1 MTMKPQRILWT
12 MPYLPWPITSGGK
25 ARQYNL
31 LKAMAQRGHE
41 ITLLVQSKTRADADV
56 QAALAPWVKEL
67 IVLPRR
73 SLKDPRTLWRA
84 AFSPLPLLTTING
97 YAPALTRQFEQLL
110 KREHWDVVQI
120 EHSYGLQPFEAVL
133 RQRRQPFILVEH
145 NVESELGAATYGKWP
160 WWARPLARYDQWRAR
175 RWEQHVMQLAS
186 LLVAVTESDARK
198 LSAMTTCAPHVVSNG
213 ADIQGF
219 ASVQPDGHSQRVLFV
234 GNYEYA
240 PNVDAVE
247 WAMEAVWPRIW
258 QLQPQARFVV
268 CGHALPDAWRQ
279 RWPDPRVEWRG
290 YVDHLPTVQ
299 SQSAVFLAPLRFGGG
314 SKLKVLEAL
323 AASLPV
329 VSTTEGLS
337 GLGVHAG
344 EQALV
349 ADNAEAMAQAVAGLL
364 NEPERAAQMGRKA
377 REYVT
382 AHFDWQACARQLE
395 GAYMALSS
403 HAEPG
408 RAVKG
413 QACA

>member
-1 MTMKPQRILWT
+1 MKPLRILLT

-25 ARQYNL
+25 AREYHL
-31 LKAMAQRGHE
+31 LRALAQRGHE
-41 ITLLVQSKTRADADV
+41 ITLLVQAKTQADADV

-84 AFSPLPLLTTING
+84 AFSSLPLLTTVNG
-97 YAPALTRQFEQLL
+97 HAPALTRQFEQLL
-110 KREHWDVVQI
+110 ARQHWDIVQI
-120 EHSYGLQPFEAVL
+120 EHSYGFQPFEAAL
-133 RQRRQPFILVEH
+133 QRHRQPFVLVEH

-160 WWARPLARYDQWRAR
+160 VWARPFARYDQWRGR
-175 RWEQHVMQLAS
+175 RWEQHVLGQAS
-186 LLVAVTESDARK
+186 LVVAVTESDAHK
-198 LSAMTTCAPHVVSNG
+198 LGAWTQRPPHVVTNG

-219 ASVQPDGHSQRVLFV
+219 AGVQPDLASKRVLFV

-247 WAMEAVWPRIW
+247 WAMEAIWPRLW
-258 QLQPQARFVV
+258 ALQPEARFVV
-268 CGHALPDAWRQ
+268 CGHALPPAWRQ
-279 RWPDPRVEWRG
+279 RWTDPRIEWRG

-299 SQSAVFLAPLRFGGG
+299 SQSAVFLAALRFGGG

-337 GLGVHAG
+337 GLGVTAG
-344 EQALV
+344 EQAMV
-349 ADNAEAMAQAVAGLL
+349 ADNAEAMAQAVSHLL
-364 NEPERAAQMGRKA
+364 DHPEQAVQMGLRA
-377 REYVT
+377 RAHVT
-382 AHFDWQACARQLE
+382 ARFDWQACATQLE
-395 GAYMALSS
+395 AAYA
-403 HAEPG
+403 
-408 RAVKG
+408 AVLADDRRE

>member
-1 MTMKPQRILWT
+1 MKPLRILLT

-25 ARQYNL
+25 AREYHL
-31 LKAMAQRGHE
+31 LRALAQRGHE
-41 ITLLVQSKTRADADV
+41 VTLLVQAKTPADADV

-84 AFSPLPLLTTING
+84 AFSPLPLLTTVNG
-97 YAPALTRQFEQLL
+97 HAPALTRQFEQLL
-110 KREHWDVVQI
+110 ARQHWDIVQI
-120 EHSYGLQPFEAVL
+120 EHSYGYQPFEAAL
-133 RQRRQPFILVEH
+133 QRHRQPFVLVEH

-160 WWARPLARYDQWRAR
+160 VWARPFARYDQWRGR
-175 RWEQHVMQLAS
+175 RWEQHVLGQAS
-186 LLVAVTESDARK
+186 LVVAVTESDAHK
-198 LSAMTTCAPHVVSNG
+198 LGAWTQRPPHVVTNG

-219 ASVQPDGHSQRVLFV
+219 AGVQPDPASKRVLFV

-247 WAMEAVWPRIW
+247 WAIEAIWPRLW
-258 QLQPQARFVV
+258 ALQPEARFVV
-268 CGHALPDAWRQ
+268 CGHALPPAWRQ
-279 RWPDPRVEWRG
+279 RWTDPRIEWRG

-299 SQSAVFLAPLRFGGG
+299 SQSAVFLAALRFGGG

-337 GLGVHAG
+337 GLGVTAG
-344 EQALV
+344 EQAMV
-349 ADNAEAMAQAVAGLL
+349 ADNAEAIAQAVSHLL
-364 NEPERAAQMGRKA
+364 DHPEQAVQMGLRA
-377 REYVT
+377 RAHVT
-382 AHFDWQACARQLE
+382 ARFDWQACATQLE
-395 GAYMALSS
+395 AAYAAVL
-403 HAEPG
+403 ADAG
-408 RAVKG
+408 RE